1 MRTHVQR
8 GSWDRGEPA
17 PDRGHGASAA
27 CRAGQGS
34 AYDHRVRIG
43 IALSHMAHPATSLDL
58 VAQAEGAGAD
68 EAWIPETWGFDAP
81 TLMGA
86 IAART
91 ARIRMGAVLPVYS
104 RSPALIA
111 QTIAGAD
118 ALSGGRAIAGLG
130 TSGPQVVEG
139 WHGVP
144 FARPLGELREAIAAC
159 RTAWSRDVL
168 EVDGPRPIPLPP
180 GQGTGLGKPL
190 RMITRPHR
198 ERVPIVVAA
207 LAPGGVRLAAE
218 LADGWWPLF
227 ATPDAIRGQW
237 GDALAQGAARREV
250 ALGPLSITTSAVCW
264 VGSGDGADAARAAAR
279 REIAFYVGS
288 MGSRDR
294 NYYRDAVSAMGFAG
308 ACDAV
313 RDAAL
318 AGRARDAEACVSD
331 AMVDALALIGAPDE
345 IAGRLDAL
353 RDAGVTCVVLSA
365 ATPDPV
371 EVIARLRA
379 IVDA

>member
-1 MRTHVQR
+1 
-8 GSWDRGEPA
+8 
-17 PDRGHGASAA
+17 
-27 CRAGQGS
+27 
-34 AYDHRVRIG
+34 
-43 IALSHMAHPATSLDL
+43 MAHPRASLDL
-58 VAQAEGAGAD
+58 VSQAEAAGAD

-81 TLMGA
+81 SLMGA

-91 ARIRMGAVLPVYS
+91 ERISIGAVLPVYS

-139 WHGVP
+139 WHGVA
-144 FARPLGELREAIAAC
+144 FDRPLGELREVITAC
-159 RTAWSRDVL
+159 RMAWQRDVL
-168 EVDGPRPIPLPP
+168 EVDGPRPIPLPQ
-180 GQGTGLGKPL
+180 GEGTGMGRPL
-190 RMITRPHR
+190 RMITRPER

-227 ATPDAIRGQW
+227 ATPEALRGPW
-237 GDALAQGAARREV
+237 ADALARGAERRDP
-250 ALGPLSITTSAVCW
+250 ALGPMGIMASAVCW
-264 VGSGDGADAARAAAR
+264 VGDGEGAEAARAAAR

-288 MGSRDR
+288 MGSRER
-294 NYYRDAVSAMGFAG
+294 NFYRDAVSAMGFPAEC
-308 ACDAV
+308 AAIA
-313 RDAAL
+313 DAAL
-318 AGRARDAEACVSD
+318 GGRPRDAEAEVTEPMIDS
-331 AMVDALALIGAPDE
+331 LALVGAPDQLAAR
-345 IAGRLDAL
+345 INGLA
-353 RDAGVTCVVLSA
+353 DAGVTTVVVSA
-365 ATPDPV
+365 ATPEPL

>member
-1 MRTHVQR
+1 
-8 GSWDRGEPA
+8 
-17 PDRGHGASAA
+17 
-27 CRAGQGS
+27 
-34 AYDHRVRIG
+34 
-43 IALSHMAHPATSLDL
+43 MAHPRASLDL
-58 VAQAEGAGAD
+58 VARAEAAGAD

-81 TLMGA
+81 SLMGA

-91 ARIRMGAVLPVYS
+91 ERISIGAVLPVYS

-118 ALSGGRAIAGLG
+118 ALSGGRAIGGLG

-139 WHGVP
+139 WHGVA
-144 FARPLGELREAIAAC
+144 FDRPLGELREAITAC
-159 RTAWSRDVL
+159 RMAWQREVL

-180 GQGTGLGKPL
+180 GEGTGMGRPL
-190 RMITRPHR
+190 RMITRPER

-227 ATPDAIRGQW
+227 ATPEVIRGPW
-237 GDALAQGAARREV
+237 ADALAGGAERRDA
-250 ALGPLSITTSAVCW
+250 ALGPMGIMASAVCW
-264 VGSGDGADAARAAAR
+264 VGDGEGAEAARAAAR

-288 MGSRDR
+288 MGSRER
-294 NYYRDAVSAMGFAG
+294 NFYRDAVSAMGFA
-308 ACDAV
+308 AECAAIA
-313 RDAAL
+313 DAAL
-318 AGRARDAEACVSD
+318 GGRPRDAEAEVTQ
-331 AMVDALALIGAPDE
+331 AMIESLALVGAPDQVAARIDALA
-345 IAGRLDAL
+345 
-353 RDAGVTCVVLSA
+353 DAGVTTVVVSA
-365 ATPDPV
+365 ATPEPL

>member
-1 MRTHVQR
+1 
-8 GSWDRGEPA
+8 
-17 PDRGHGASAA
+17 
-27 CRAGQGS
+27 
-34 AYDHRVRIG
+34 
-43 IALSHMAHPATSLDL
+43 MAHSRASLDL
-58 VAQAEGAGAD
+58 VVQAERVGAD

-91 ARIRMGAVLPVYS
+91 ERIGIGAVLPVYS

-144 FARPLGELREAIAAC
+144 FDRPLGELREAIVAC

-218 LADGWWPLF
+218 MADGWWPLF
-227 ATPDAIRGQW
+227 ATPDAITGHW
-237 GDALAQGAARREV
+237 SNALAQGLARRDP
-250 ALGPLSITTSAVCW
+250 ALGPLGITTSAVCW
-264 VGSGDGADAARAAAR
+264 VGSDDGADAARAAAR

-288 MGSRDR
+288 MGSRDL
-294 NYYRDAVSAMGFAG
+294 NYYCDAVSAMGFAA
-308 ACDAV
+308 ACDDI

-318 AGRARDAEACVSD
+318 AGRPRDAEAYVSD

-345 IAGRLDAL
+345 VARRLAAL
-353 RDAGVTCVVLSA
+353 RDAGVTTIVLSA
-365 ATPDPV
+365 ATSDPL